1 MRLFHYVKEQIEMT
15 KNEAEL
21 DRLAI
26 GGRLYDAFNV
36 FKGKNI
42 FDTKQKAII
51 HSSTDNTIVIS
62 EKELIDIFKLVNG
75 HEECFNYDELH
86 IRLVR

>member
-1 MRLFHYVKEQIEMT
+1 MANMNIGCSVT
-15 KNEAEL
+15 VDTNEL

-42 FDTKQKAII
+42 FDTRQKAII

-86 IRLVR
+86 VKLT